1 MADRRALWALIIIPI
16 VMFALPSVFG
26 LPAITQDNQIQN
38 FPLRVLSGQQLR
50 TFHLPLFNGLAN
62 SGTPL
67 LGGMNSGSLYPLTL
81 LFAFLPAL
89 LAWALNVVAVY
100 VSAGI
105 GVYALVRWLKLRPS
119 AAFFA
124 AIVYTYAG
132 AMLGQL
138 VHLAVVQGFALLPWM
153 VLIQLHL
160 SRVLIGRRGEA
171 SHFEL
176 WRKAL
181 PGITG
186 LGVIWGLTFLTGEPR
201 SIAELELL
209 ALIVVAT
216 EMVLHNGV
224 AQPTWVGRLR
234 VLVANGVGVVWGV
247 AIGLVQMLPGWAFI
261 GQSQRA
267 DITYWFFG
275 SGSLQPKWTALL
287 LAPESFGGN
296 SALGVPHF
304 FMHYN
309 LAEVSGYVGV
319 VALTGVA
326 AFFAQLTRR
335 GWVGEHRV
343 FTVFGVMAIV
353 GLVATWGTFTPLGHL
368 FHDIPLF
375 GRTRLQSRN
384 IVIVDFAAA
393 VLLGWW
399 MDAMTSGR
407 RREAAVEGF
416 RRYITSIPAV
426 LVVLW
431 SGAML
436 FAYRP
441 ILKFMDATDQGAA
454 LGSGLRWP
462 MVIHLILALGVLA
475 VIVASPLKVRP
486 RRWLIAIMVT
496 DLLLLTA
503 LCSLSYSYND
513 GNIEPSPSAL
523 SALPGGH
530 PGRMAIL
537 DSGLS
542 DFQTFVKLGAPNLN
556 VFTKQPSVQGY
567 GSLIGQYYG
576 DVTGTHPLLGLDSC
590 QLGRGRFAQLDLRT
604 ILASVSSLSEPVPSS
619 SPLPPAC
626 PGENRPAGMVK
637 RYFGRELP
645 VTGFTIS
652 TSLPNTKFVVEL
664 VPAVLQEKNA
674 PLPGR
679 TSPYSSSVAY
689 TLQLTSDAH
698 GIISLPSTALPHN
711 DGGAFVSAG
720 ITLTPWR
727 PTGSMMPSRAF
738 TISSLLINDADGS
751 TVELNEP
758 YQIALQDAD
767 YSYSGTVGNFAVFQG
782 PGTSN
787 LHLDGPGLLT
797 QHKSALWGDE
807 WINASVVAPT
817 TLVRSSAWL
826 PGWKATA
833 TNSATGQSVALDVKR
848 HDLIQ
853 SIEVP
858 AGKWRIHFHYHAPYI
873 GLGVLSSVAGTLLVM
888 ISYVVIRR
896 QRSREVGE

>member
-1 MADRRALWALIIIPI
+1 
-16 VMFALPSVFG
+16 MFALPSIFG

-50 TFHLPLFNGLAN
+50 TLHLPLFNGLAN

-81 LFAFLPAL
+81 LFAFLPSL

-105 GVYALVRWLKLRPS
+105 GVYALVRWLRLRPS

-160 SRVLIGRRGEA
+160 SRVLIGRRGET

-234 VLVANGVGVVWGV
+234 VLVANGIGVVWGV

-343 FTVFGVMAIV
+343 FTVFGVMVVV
-353 GLVATWGTFTPLGHL
+353 GLLATWGSYTPLGHL
-368 FHDIPLF
+368 FHEIPLF

-416 RRYITSIPAV
+416 RRYVTAIPAL

-431 SGAML
+431 SGAL
-436 FAYRP
+436 LVAYRP
-441 ILKFMDATDQGAA
+441 ILTFMDATDYGAS

-462 MVIHLILALGVLA
+462 MVIHLILGLGVLA

-486 RRWLIAIMVT
+486 RRWLIAIMMT

-523 SALPGGH
+523 AVLPGGH

-537 DSGLS
+537 DSGLT
-542 DFQTFVKLGAPNLN
+542 DFQTYVKLGAPNLN

-567 GSLIGQYYG
+567 GSLISAYYG
-576 DVTGTHPLLGLDSC
+576 NVTGTHPLLGLDSC
-590 QLGRGRFAQLDLRT
+590 QLARGRFAQLNLRT
-604 ILASVSSLSEPVPSS
+604 ILASVSSLSEPIPPTWPATSTCGGLNHPSS
-619 SPLPPAC
+619 S
-626 PGENRPAGMVK
+626 VH
-637 RYFGRELP
+637 RYFGQELA
-645 VTGFTIS
+645 VTSFTAS
-652 TSLPNTKFVVEL
+652 TSLAKTTFTVDILPAVVSDKQSASAVSSFTIASDGYGVIKFVLPNNAVRPL
-664 VPAVLQEKNA
+664 V
-674 PLPGR
+674 G
-679 TSPYSSSVAY
+679 
-689 TLQLTSDAH
+689 
-698 GIISLPSTALPHN
+698 
-711 DGGAFVSAG
+711 AG
-720 ITLTPWR
+720 IALEPWR
-727 PTGSMMPSRAF
+727 PTGSMLPQRAF
-738 TISSLLINDADGS
+738 TISSLVVGDAEGRAF
-751 TVELNEP
+751 ELNEP
-758 YQIALQDAD
+758 YQIALHDAG
-767 YSYSGTVGNFAVFQG
+767 YVYSGTVGSFAVFHG
-782 PGTSN
+782 AGTPA
-787 LHLDGPGLLT
+787 LRLDGAGQLSHHRT
-797 QHKSALWGDE
+797 ATWGDE
-807 WINASVVAPT
+807 WANVSVDQPT
-817 TLVRSSAWL
+817 TLIRSSSWL

-833 TNSATGQSVALDVKR
+833 SNTLTGESVALKVER

-853 SIEVP
+853 SVRVP
-858 AGKWRIHFHYHAPYI
+858 AGHWAIHFHYHAPYI
-873 GLGVLSSVAGTLLVM
+873 GLGVLSSVAGTLLV
-888 ISYVVIRR
+888 IVSYVVIRR